1 MGGVRGA
8 AVRLFFFQA
17 EDGIRVI
24 GVTGVQTCALP
35 ILDCKTEMGKW
46 WMKAWKELL
55 KIKDVL
61 EKRYKDVQDFEFTI
75 EKGKFYMLQ
84 TRNGKR
90 TAAAAVKIAA
100 DMVKE
105 KLITKEEA
113 ILRVDPASLD
123 QLLHPGFDPAAERN
137 VIAKGLPA
145 SPGAAVGKLAFTAG
159 EAEDRVHAG
168 EKVLLV
174 RRETEPADIGG
185 MHVSE
190 GILTSTGGM
199 TSHAAV
205 VARGMG
211 TPCVAGA
218 GALHIDAKSRTLRVG
233 GKSYSEQDWLSLDG
247 STGEVMEIG
256 R

>member
-1 MGGVRGA
+1 
-8 AVRLFFFQA
+8 
-17 EDGIRVI
+17 
-24 GVTGVQTCALP
+24 
-35 ILDCKTEMGKW
+35 
-46 WMKAWKELL
+46 MKSWKEPL

-75 EKGKFYMLQ
+75 EKGKLYMLQ

-90 TAAAAVKIAA
+90 TAAAAVKIAV

-105 KLITKEEA
+105 RLIDEKTG

-123 QLLHPGFDPAAERN
+123 QLLHPMFDPKAQKN
-137 VIAKGLPA
+137 VLARGLPA
-145 SPGAAVGKLAFTAG
+145 SPGAATGKIAFTAE
-159 EAEDRVHAG
+159 EAEQRVAAG
-168 EKVLLV
+168 EKIILV

-211 TPCVAGA
+211 TPCVAGV
-218 GALHIDAKSRTLRVG
+218 GALQIDAKNKRLCVNGTNYG
-233 GKSYSEQDWLSLDG
+233 TKDFLSIDG
-247 STGEVMEIG
+247 NS
-256 R
+256 